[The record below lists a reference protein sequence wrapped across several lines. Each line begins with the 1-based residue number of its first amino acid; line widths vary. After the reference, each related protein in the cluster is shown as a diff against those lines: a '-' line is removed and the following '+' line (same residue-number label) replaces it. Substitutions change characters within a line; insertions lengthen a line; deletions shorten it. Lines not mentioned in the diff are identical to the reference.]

1 MEKKL
6 TGRGGA
12 GRGQGRKPLPEGE
25 GMVPVTVK
33 LLPVQRDKLKRLGGG
48 TWVREKIDQEKESK

>member
-6 TGRGGA
+6 IGRGGA

-25 GMVPVTVK
+25 AMVSVTVK
-33 LLPVQRDKLKRLGGG
+33 LLPPQREKLKRLGGG
-48 TWVREKIDQEKESK
+48 PWVRAKIDHEKEPK